1 MTPSIVHLHL
11 LKLDKSEAELSVYRG
26 ILSLREARRADRFAH
41 QRLRNRWLVSRAGL
55 RDILAHYCD
64 TPRREIRFGEE
75 SNGKP
80 VLENPPRGSGI
91 YFNLSHSGTT
101 AAVAVTS
108 AAPVGVDVEQRKV
121 VADWR
126 PVAMR
131 FFSSAEY
138 RQLIDIPERQR
149 DDAFLRC
156 WTRKEAVIKAT
167 GEGLSADLASFDVSL
182 VAGTPARVIRDLGG
196 DAGSWQL
203 QHFESP
209 EFIGAV
215 AIRSANAVSVKQH
228 GFWSI
233 RYA

>member
-1 MTPSIVHLHL
+1 MKPSIVHLHL
-11 LKLDKSEAELSVYRG
+11 LRLDKSEGDLSACRG
-26 ILSLREARRADRFAH
+26 ILSPDEARRADRFALQH
-41 QRLRNRWLVSRAGL
+41 LGNRWLVSRAGL
-55 RDILAHYCD
+55 KDILAHYCD
-64 TPRREIRFGEE
+64 TPPRDIRFGEE

-80 VLENPPRGSGI
+80 VLEYPPWGSGI

-108 AAPVGVDVEQRKV
+108 AAPVGVDVEQRKAV
-121 VADWR
+121 TDWQ
-126 PVAMR
+126 PVATR
-131 FFSSAEY
+131 FFSSTEY
-138 RQLIDIPERQR
+138 RQLIDVPERQL

-167 GEGLSADLASFDVSL
+167 GEGLSADLTSFDVSL
-182 VAGTPARVIRDLGG
+182 GAGTPARVLRDRGG

-203 QHFESP
+203 RHFEGP

-228 GFWSI
+228 GLWSI